1 MKELEYPFNAEQI
14 IKKKKAFY
22 KQLTDNNSINYI
34 EKKIAIL
41 GGETTQNIRLV
52 LELFLLN
59 YGIKPVFYESEYN
72 QYYEDGMFPNA
83 RLEEFSPDIVYIC
96 TCIRNITEYPVV
108 TDSKADVDE
117 KRQALVNKFYGLW
130 DSISQKYKCSIIQ
143 NNFEYPFFRLLGNK
157 DASDYHGR
165 VNYITTLN
173 CAFYEYAQ
181 THSNFFICDVNYI
194 SASYGLEKWADPYY
208 WHMYKYGMTVS
219 AIPYLSYNIANIIKS
234 IYGRNKKAFNLDL
247 DNTMW
252 GGIIGDDGADNI
264 EIGQET
270 ALAQTYSEFQE
281 YIKLHKQL
289 GILLTVNS
297 KNEESN
303 AISGFERPD
312 SVLKKEDFVSFKA
325 NWQPKSINLSE
336 TASELTLLPES
347 FVFVDDNPAE
357 RSIIEREFPGTAIP
371 SLSEVEHY
379 IQVIDKSG
387 FFEVTNLSAD
397 DLQRNEMYQENARR
411 HQLQATFE
419 NYEDYLKSLEM
430 KGEIQSFIPMYM
442 SRIAQLTNNSNQFNL
457 TTKRY
462 SQNEIEEVAEDPK
475 HITLYGKL
483 GDKFGDNGVV
493 SIVIGRIDGK
503 NNDELHM
510 ELWLMSCR
518 VLKRDMEFAMMDELV
533 EKAKAV
539 GIRKIIGYYYPTAKN
554 SMVKDFYA
562 LQGFEKIEE
571 DEQGNTTWAFDIN
584 DNYQKKQNVIDI
596 IR

>member
-252 GGIIGDDGADNI
+252 GG
-264 EIGQET
+264 
-270 ALAQTYSEFQE
+270 
-281 YIKLHKQL
+281 
-289 GILLTVNS
+289 
-297 KNEESN
+297 
-303 AISGFERPD
+303 
-312 SVLKKEDFVSFKA
+312 
-325 NWQPKSINLSE
+325 
-336 TASELTLLPES
+336 
-347 FVFVDDNPAE
+347 
-357 RSIIEREFPGTAIP
+357 
-371 SLSEVEHY
+371 
-379 IQVIDKSG
+379 
-387 FFEVTNLSAD
+387 
-397 DLQRNEMYQENARR
+397 
-411 HQLQATFE
+411 
-419 NYEDYLKSLEM
+419 
-430 KGEIQSFIPMYM
+430 
-442 SRIAQLTNNSNQFNL
+442 
-457 TTKRY
+457 
-462 SQNEIEEVAEDPK
+462 
-475 HITLYGKL
+475 
-483 GDKFGDNGVV
+483 
-493 SIVIGRIDGK
+493 
-503 NNDELHM
+503 
-510 ELWLMSCR
+510 
-518 VLKRDMEFAMMDELV
+518 
-533 EKAKAV
+533 
-539 GIRKIIGYYYPTAKN
+539 YY
-554 SMVKDFYA
+554 
-562 LQGFEKIEE
+562 
-571 DEQGNTTWAFDIN
+571 W
-584 DNYQKKQNVIDI
+584 
-596 IR
+596 R